1 MKLSTTAIIVSYKS
15 KWIIEN
21 CIKSIE
27 KNTKIIII
35 DNSKDYKLKKELEE
49 KYKNLKV
56 IINNENNGFGNAAN
70 IGALNARTK
79 YLLFLGPDTV
89 LQKKAITN
97 IIKLTKKFKN
107 NFGAII
113 PSEFKQKIKTI
124 SELKASRGAALIFIK
139 KKTFLNVGLFDES
152 FFLYYEDNDLLERL
166 LRLNQKIYSVPVKF
180 QHFYGS
186 HDKKY
191 NEQIEINR
199 HWHFMW
205 SMFNFYKKKTN
216 YLFALTYTLPILLRC
231 FIRLFINYFFNYR
244 KYLIYRA
251 RLSGLINSYL
261 NKKSWYRPKIN

>member
-139 KKTFLNVGLFDES
+139 KK
-152 FFLYYEDNDLLERL
+152 
-166 LRLNQKIYSVPVKF
+166 
-180 QHFYGS
+180 HF
-186 HDKKY
+186 
-191 NEQIEINR
+191 
-199 HWHFMW
+199 
-205 SMFNFYKKKTN
+205 
-216 YLFALTYTLPILLRC
+216 
-231 FIRLFINYFFNYR
+231 
-244 KYLIYRA
+244 
-251 RLSGLINSYL
+251 
-261 NKKSWYRPKIN
+261 